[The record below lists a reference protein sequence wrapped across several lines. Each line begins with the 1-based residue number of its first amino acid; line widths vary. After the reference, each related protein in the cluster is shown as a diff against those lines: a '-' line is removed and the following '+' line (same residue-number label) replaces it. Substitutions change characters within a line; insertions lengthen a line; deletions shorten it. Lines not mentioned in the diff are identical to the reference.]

1 MKKVFL
7 YLSLALVTTISCRE
21 DQVEIAEEPSIE
33 TQNSYDDQAAQ
44 LYLQNHSFDARGN
57 IVTYVATDTAAVKL
71 ADLNPI
77 TLPSGVIY
85 IIRPGAQ
92 PIPGEQI
99 GTYDKLK
106 IMQKTTTY
114 VAADIDGKVDF
125 YGEAAF
131 RNSIDGSGVPES
143 DPNYYYVKKADLEKP
158 NLPDFAKERKYYE
171 IEGFQEAVKKFSAYN
186 ITDDANYNLQG
197 AIIVPSRAA
206 FARDAHATYI
216 NGLNFRNRSFIFNF
230 QIYSA
235 EHFTE
240 PR

>member
-1 MKKVFL
+1 MKKIFL

-21 DQVEIAEEPSIE
+21 DQVEIAKEASIE

-44 LYLQNHSFDARGN
+44 LYLQTHSFDARGN
-57 IVTYVATDTAAVKL
+57 IVAYVATDIAAVKL

-85 IIRPGAQ
+85 IIKPGAQ
-92 PIPGEQI
+92 PTPGEQI
-99 GTYDKLK
+99 STFDLLK
-106 IMQKTTTY
+106 IMHKSITY
-114 VAADIDGKVDF
+114 VASDIDGKVDY
-125 YGEAAF
+125 YGEATF
-131 RNSIDGSGVPES
+131 RNTIDGSGVPES

-171 IEGFQEAVKKFSAYN
+171 IEGFQEAIKKFSAYN
-186 ITDDANYNLQG
+186 ITDDSDYNLQG
-197 AIIVPSRAA
+197 IIIVPSRAA

-216 NGLNFRNRSFIFNF
+216 NGLSFRNRSFIFNF
-230 QIYSA
+230 QIYKA
-235 EHFTE
+235 THFTE